1 MTASL
6 RRSAA
11 RLRAG
16 MCCLFVG
23 LLLFAPPA
31 DAGDPAPPRRATL
44 LETHSPWRC
53 HLTWL
58 PPVVRT
64 AAGELEIIRERTVSL
79 RGQTDRFPVF
89 TSDPPPP
96 GWPAVEFDD
105 ALWPSMPGPLAM
117 PRFWPYGEQPFYH
130 AMGLACLRGRFR
142 IEDPAKTGDLA
153 LSLAYRGGVV
163 VYVNGRELVR
173 GHMPEGELRPDT
185 PAHDYPPEAY
195 VNAAGQRLLAD
206 PGAAVDDETRRRFE
220 LRIRRLHDVRVPSS
234 MLRTGVNVLAI
245 ELHRAPR
252 DLDRYGAAWPHGQ
265 RGAWSMLGFESLEL
279 SAAPG
284 AAAPVAR
291 PAGIRIFTPPPLIE
305 LHDMDFPNPD
315 DPVRPLVLV
324 GTRNG
329 SASGRIAL
337 SSTVPV
343 ENLKVSMSDLACAG
357 GGRIAASAVLIR
369 YGVPFSIT
377 NWYVRSHYP
386 RGAPTYARP
395 RPLKRFDG
403 LDEAPPET
411 LAPAPGDGGLNL
423 PVWLTV
429 RAPADAAP
437 GEYAA
442 TLTVSA
448 RGLDAVAVPVRLSVG
463 GFALPAPASFESF
476 VGFIQSPDTLAI
488 RYGVPLWSD
497 RHWALVE
504 RSLELLGQLGND
516 CLIIP
521 LVCDTHYGN
530 KESMVR
536 WVAEPD
542 GTYRRDLSVAE
553 RYLDLARKHLGRVAV
568 VCLCVWEPVNAYSSA
583 GEGGR
588 GLQLDV
594 SVLDPKTG
602 AVGRMPVPGWGSEAS
617 RAFWKPVFEEMAKL
631 LEAKGLGA
639 AMCVGTAAQQHPGKD
654 VLADIEA
661 VAPGIRWYSVAH
673 PYVDKVGG
681 KQTAFTALV
690 YGQPGDLSR
699 LPAKRYYGWKH
710 PHVAAFFPRGALS
723 LKDYNPLVDYH
734 FANELVI
741 CWGLRGLGHVGADF
755 WHVPPPGE
763 KAEAGFRR
771 ITRGNWVQL
780 SLGDR
785 GVGAI
790 LAPGREGPVA
800 TARFEAFREGL
811 QETEARIFIEKA
823 LTNLELKNALGEDL
837 AERAQKELDRRCL
850 AIEHSRHSEEGRIW
864 YAQTALER
872 TRRLYALAAE
882 VAAKLPGSTRIDRS
896 NTGG

>member
-1 MTASL
+1 M
-6 RRSAA
+6 
-11 RLRAG
+11 RAG
-16 MCCLFVG
+16 EV
-23 LLLFAPPA
+23 A
-31 DAGDPAPPRRATL
+31 PAPRAIL
-44 LETHSPWRC
+44 LETQSPWRC

-64 AAGELEIIRERTVSL
+64 AAGELETIRERTVSV
-79 RGQTDRFPVF
+79 RGQTSRFPAF
-89 TSDPPPP
+89 TPDPPPAD
-96 GWPAVEFDD
+96 WPSVEFDD
-105 ALWPSMPGPLAM
+105 ASWPSVPGPLAM
-117 PRFWPYGEQPFYH
+117 RRFSPYGEQPFYH
-130 AMGLACLRGRFR
+130 AMGLACLRGRFH
-142 IEDPAKTGDLA
+142 IDDPTKAADLA
-153 LSLAYRGGVV
+153 FSLSYRGGAV

-173 GHMPEGELRPDT
+173 GHMPDGELRPDT

-195 VNAAGQRLLAD
+195 VTATGQRLIAD
-206 PGAAVDDETRRRFE
+206 PGTAMDDETRQRSE
-220 LRIRRLHDVRVPSS
+220 LRVRHLRDIPIPAA
-234 MLRTGVNVLAI
+234 MLRKGTNVLAI

-252 DLDRYGAAWPHGQ
+252 DLERYGAAWPHGQ
-265 RGAWSMLGFESLEL
+265 RGAWSMLGFEALEL

-284 AAAPVAR
+284 AAAAVAR
-291 PAGIRIFTPPPLIE
+291 PAGIRVFTPSPLIE

-315 DPVRPLVLV
+315 DPVRPLVLA
-324 GTRNG
+324 GARNG
-329 SASGRIAL
+329 SVSGRIAL

-343 ENLKVSMSDLACAG
+343 ENLKVSVTDLAGAG
-357 GGRIAASAVLIR
+357 GRRIAASALLIR
-369 YGVPFSIT
+369 YGLPIGVP
-377 NWYVRSHYP
+377 NWYIRDHYP
-386 RGAPTYARP
+386 RGAARYARP
-395 RPLKRFDG
+395 RPLKRFDA
-403 LDEAPPET
+403 LDDVPPET
-411 LAPAPGDGGLNL
+411 LAPTPGEGGRN
-423 PVWLTV
+423 PPIWRTV
-429 RAPADAAP
+429 RVPADAAP
-437 GEYAA
+437 GEYGA

-448 RGLDAVAVPVRLSVG
+448 QGLDAVAVPVRLSVA
-463 GFALPAPASFESF
+463 GFVLPDPTEFESF

-488 RYGVPLWSD
+488 RYGVPLWSE
-497 RHWALVE
+497 RHWALIE
-504 RSLELLGQLGND
+504 RSMELLGQIGND
-516 CLIIP
+516 CLVIP

-536 WVAEPD
+536 WVAEPN

-553 RYLDLARKHLGRVAV
+553 RYLGLARKHMGRVAV
-568 VCLCVWEPVNAYSSA
+568 VCLCVWEPVNAYTSA
-583 GEGGR
+583 GEDGR

-594 SVLDPKTG
+594 SVPDPKTG
-602 AVGRMPVPGWGSEAS
+602 AVGRMPVPEWGSEAS
-617 RAFWKPVFEEMAKL
+617 RAFWKPVFDEMAKL
-631 LEAKGLGA
+631 LEAKGFGG

-690 YGQPGDLSR
+690 YGQPGDLSWVPLR
-699 LPAKRYYGWKH
+699 RYYGWKN
-710 PHVAAFFPRGALS
+710 PHVAVFFPRGALS

-734 FANELVI
+734 FANELVV

-755 WHVPPPGE
+755 WHVPPGE

-790 LAPGREGPVA
+790 LAPGRNGPVA

-823 LTNLELKNALGEDL
+823 LTNPELKNALGEDL
-837 AERAQKELDRRCL
+837 AARAQKELDDRSL
-850 AIEHSRHSEEGRIW
+850 AIEHSRRSEEGRIW

-882 VAAKLPGSTRIDRS
+882 VAAKLPGQHKD
-896 NTGG
+896 